1 MNTTNTNNSD
11 ATARGGFNRSTYVAM
26 ENSLNAQH
34 AATSS
39 LTSASSASASHNIS
53 PSTGA
58 SFAESMERV
67 KNLRDNL
74 STWTGKVC
82 IDVAE
87 SLTSDTII
95 EIDIM
100 ETIDNATKKVPSA
113 SKRRDENC
121 YWLLKQFYDKNDDDT
136 RNQIF
141 ATLHNACRM
150 GGFKVKCRYQENS
163 SCTTAAKT
171 GWIEA
176 RCNRCEFHDEEKN
189 KAHNMKKKSN
199 LNTKTKANEKKKRL
213 AKEKRKRSGKPVKG
227 LHELCPV
234 CFKIY
239 WDVMLQRWFV
249 PKHQKGE
256 KIHCGHKQRKPSD
269 IRLDIK
275 YVVTPDD
282 EELAKH
288 VSNTF
293 VATTALKSILEQR
306 NPKYIGMHWQQ
317 IHHMKRKQMEQCEGK
332 HKTSVDHLL
341 HYVSSEEDISWIG
354 LFADPKTS
362 LLTVKKQKSKKNSAL
377 TVEQLSNDL
386 LGDVTDNPSQYVAAM
401 RTREQL
407 IHTETGQLMIALA
420 FTSDTQRMLFDK
432 CKCTLVTL
440 ISLTITIFS
449 QQLGCYSS

>member
-1 MNTTNTNNSD
+1 MNTNANDTD
-11 ATARGGFNRSTYVAM
+11 AIRGGFNKSTYVAM
-26 ENSLNAQH
+26 ENSLNSQH

-39 LTSASSASASHNIS
+39 WTSASASHNIQGMS
-53 PSTGA
+53 LSNGA

-67 KNLRDNL
+67 NHLRNSL
-74 STWTGKVC
+74 STWTGTVY

-87 SLTSDTII
+87 SLNSDTIM

-113 SKRRDENC
+113 SKRCDENC
-121 YWLLKQFYDKNDDDT
+121 YWLLKKFYNKNDDDT
-136 RNQIF
+136 RHEIF
-141 ATLHNACRM
+141 ATIHNAVRR
-150 GGFKVKCRYQENS
+150 GGFQVKCRYQENS
-163 SCTTAAKT
+163 SDTTDAKT

-176 RCNRCEFHDEEKN
+176 KCKRCEFHDEEKN
-189 KAHNMKKKSN
+189 KTHNMKKKSN
-199 LNTKTKANEKKKRL
+199 LNTKKE
-213 AKEKRKRSGKPVKG
+213 AKEKKKRSGKPVKG
-227 LHELCPV
+227 LEGHDTLCPV

-239 WDVMLQRWFV
+239 WDAALQRWFV

-275 YVVTPDD
+275 YVTTQDD

-293 VATTALKSILEQR
+293 VPTSAFKSILEQR
-306 NPKYIGMHWQQ
+306 NTKAYGMNWQQ
-317 IHHMKRKQMEQCEGK
+317 IHHMKRKQMEQCKGK
-332 HKTSVDHLL
+332 HKTSVDQLL
-341 HYVSSEEDISWIG
+341 HYVSSEENISWIA
-354 LFADPKTS
+354 LFADPTTN
-362 LLTVKKQKSKKNSAL
+362 LLTVKKQKSKKNSTL
-377 TVEQLSNDL
+377 TVEELSNEL

-432 CKCTLVTL
+432 CKCTLVRL
-440 ISLTITIFS
+440 VSLTITIFS
-449 QQLGCYSS
+449 KQLLCCCSS

>member
-1 MNTTNTNNSD
+1 MNTYANDPD
-11 ATARGGFNRSTYVAM
+11 AVRGGFNRSTYVAM
-26 ENSLNAQH
+26 ENSLNS
-34 AATSS
+34 ATSS
-39 LTSASSASASHNIS
+39 LTSSASHNIEGMS
-53 PSTGA
+53 STGA
-58 SFAESMERV
+58 FFAESMERV
-67 KNLRDNL
+67 KNLRNTL

-100 ETIDNATKKVPSA
+100 ETIDNTTKKVPSA
-113 SKRRDENC
+113 SNRTDENC

-141 ATLHNACRM
+141 ATLQNACRI
-150 GGFKVKCRYQENS
+150 GGFKVKCKYREA
-163 SCTTAAKT
+163 CGTTAAKT

-199 LNTKTKANEKKKRL
+199 LNITKKK
-213 AKEKRKRSGKPVKG
+213 AKERKKRSGKPVEG

-239 WDVMLQRWFV
+239 WDATLQRWFV

-256 KIHCGHKQRKPSD
+256 KIHCGHKQRMPSD

-275 YVVTPDD
+275 YVATPDD

-288 VSNTF
+288 ISNTS
-293 VATTALKSILEQR
+293 VPTTALKSILEQR
-306 NPKYIGMHWQQ
+306 NAKAYGFNWQQ

-332 HKTSVDHLL
+332 HKTSVDRLL
-341 HYVSSEEDISWIG
+341 HYVSSEENISWIA
-354 LFADPKTS
+354 LFANITTN
-362 LLTVKKQKSKKNSAL
+362 LLTVKKQKSKKNSTL
-377 TVEQLSNDL
+377 TVEELSNEL
-386 LGDVTDNPSQYVAAM
+386 LGDATDNPSQYVVAM

-407 IHTETGQLMIALA
+407 IHSETGELMIALA

-432 CKCTLVTL
+432 CKCTLVRL
-440 ISLTITIFS
+440 VSLTITIFS
-449 QQLGCYSS
+449 QQLCCCSS

>member
-1 MNTTNTNNSD
+1 MNTTNTNNLD
-11 ATARGGFNRSTYVAM
+11 ATTARGGFNRSTYVAM

-34 AATSS
+34 EATSS
-39 LTSASSASASHNIS
+39 SLMSASLASASA
-53 PSTGA
+53 STGA

-67 KNLRDNL
+67 KNLRHTL
-74 STWTGKVC
+74 STWTGMVC

-113 SKRRDENC
+113 SKRTDENC

-141 ATLHNACRM
+141 ATLQNACRI
-150 GGFKVKCRYQENS
+150 GGFKVKCRYHENS
-163 SCTTAAKT
+163 SGTIAAKT

-176 RCNRCEFHDEEKN
+176 RCNRCEFHNEEKN

-199 LNTKTKANEKKKRL
+199 LNIKKTKAKEKK
-213 AKEKRKRSGKPVKG
+213 KRSGKPVKG

-239 WDVMLQRWFV
+239 WDATLQRWFV

-256 KIHCGHKQRKPSD
+256 KIHCGHKQRMPSD

-275 YVVTPDD
+275 YVATPDD

-293 VATTALKSILEQR
+293 VPTSALKSILEQR
-306 NPKYIGMHWQQ
+306 NTKAYGFNWQQ
-317 IHHMKRKQMEQCEGK
+317 IYHMKRKQMEQCEG
-332 HKTSVDHLL
+332 TSVDHLL
-341 HYVSSEEDISWIG
+341 HYVSSEEKISWIG
-354 LFADPKTS
+354 LFADPATK

-377 TVEQLSNDL
+377 TVEELSNEL
-386 LGDVTDNPSQYVAAM
+386 LGDATDNPSQFVAAT
-401 RTREQL
+401 RKREQL
-407 IHTETGQLMIALA
+407 IHTETGELMIALA

-432 CKCTLVTL
+432 CKCALVML
-440 ISLTITIFS
+440 VLLTITIFS
-449 QQLGCYSS
+449 QQLCCCSS